1 MACLGSPISTIVVVS
16 EKARRKTCHCTG
28 SVSWNSSIST
38 NFHRCCIRRARRGRG
53 VLEGV
58 GQLAEQVVVAED
70 PQSALA
76 PLHLLEHVGRE
87 AHPHGGRRVGRAR
100 SSTARRLHHG
110 AGVTDDGPRQL
121 QGLGP

>member
-28 SVSWNSSIST
+28 SVSWNSSIE
-38 NFHRCCIRRARRGRG
+38 HELPPVLHPRARRGRG

-58 GQLAEQVVVAED
+58 GELAEQVVVAED

-87 AHPHGGRRVGRAR
+87 AHPHGGGRVGRVLEDGPGLHPGAR
-100 SSTARRLHHG
+100 
-110 AGVTDDGPRQL
+110 VTDDGPGQL